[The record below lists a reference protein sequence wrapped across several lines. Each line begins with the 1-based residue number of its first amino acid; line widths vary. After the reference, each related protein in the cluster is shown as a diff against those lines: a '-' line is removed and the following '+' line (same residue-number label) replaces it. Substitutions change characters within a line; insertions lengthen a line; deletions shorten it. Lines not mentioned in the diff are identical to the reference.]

1 MNWEQIIPAI
11 SLIAVLILVLPAFLR
26 TNSKLKQFL
35 TNFKETR
42 AGSGNATTDNYI
54 KAQRPTS
61 SRIYIDGVR
70 FKNFN
75 FIKMIFALS

>member
-35 TNFKETR
+35 TNLSIW
-42 AGSGNATTDNYI
+42 AIIVIVVMIVLY
-54 KAQRPTS
+54 
-61 SRIYIDGVR
+61 
-70 FKNFN
+70 
-75 FIKMIFALS
+75 FII